1 MADTT
6 SRSVDREDP
15 FTRGAGIATHS
26 RVEIVGS
33 GPIRVLA
40 AHGWTTDSRVFAP
53 WIPYLDTKRF
63 TVAFVEARGYGAA
76 RSVAGAHSI
85 PEYGEDLLR
94 VAADLGWDEF
104 SLVGHSMGGMAIQYA
119 LALAPRQVKSLVGVT
134 PVPASGSPMP
144 DEVIAL
150 FRAAERPACTKVVRQ
165 RGRDK
170 SRCQAAR
177 DVNTGSD
184 PGHGCRSEIRNVRP
198 TDR

>member
-1 MADTT
+1 MAAQVDSRCSVGFIECQSRDTTPHAHVRRRRARQGGHVADPT
-6 SRSVDREDP
+6 SRSAGQEDP

-76 RSVAGAHSI
+76 RSVAGEHSI

-104 SLVGHSMGGMAIQYA
+104 SLVGHSMGGKAIQYA

-134 PVPASGSPMP
+134 PVPARGSPMP
-144 DEVIAL
+144 DEVI
-150 FRAAERPACTKVVRQ
+150 
-165 RGRDK
+165 G
-170 SRCQAAR
+170 
-177 DVNTGSD
+177 
-184 PGHGCRSEIRNVRP
+184 
-198 TDR
+198 